1 MLIRNKLQNHT
12 KIFSKTTQGST
23 LTFDTNLSRD
33 IYIYIYIYILI
44 SNIKTSLKLRP
55 VHWEC
60 TNLLEA
66 LVLVCSNLRL
76 TEAY

>member
-23 LTFDTNLSRD
+23 LTFDTNLLR
-33 IYIYIYIYILI
+33 YIYIYIYILI
-44 SNIKTSLKLRP
+44 SNIKTSLKLRL

>member
-23 LTFDTNLSRD
+23 LTFDTNLLR
-33 IYIYIYIYILI
+33 YIYIYILI

>member
-23 LTFDTNLSRD
+23 LTFDTNLLR
-33 IYIYIYIYILI
+33 YIYIYILI
-44 SNIKTSLKLRP
+44 SNIKTSLKLRL

>member
-23 LTFDTNLSRD
+23 LTFDTNLSRE
-33 IYIYIYIYILI
+33 IYIYIYILI